1 MDIRIGVTYTAK
13 EIAMELAD
21 SMDAAAIKAQV
32 EAAVSGT
39 DAVLWLEDKKG
50 NQVAIPADKI
60 AYVEI
65 GSGESTR
72 PIGFG

>member
-1 MDIRIGVTYTAK
+1 VDIRIGVTYTAK

-50 NQVAIPADKI
+50 NQ
-60 AYVEI
+60 EQ
-65 GSGESTR
+65 
-72 PIGFG
+72 

>member
-50 NQVAIPADKI
+50 NQVARALAPSASAD
-60 AYVEI
+60 
-65 GSGESTR
+65 GR
-72 PIGFG
+72 